1 MGQVTVSIFNQRY
14 QLACKD
20 GEEGRLET
28 LAAYIDQ
35 KVVGLQ
41 QSLGNVG
48 DSRLFL
54 MAALVIADEL
64 MEARDQLAREHG
76 VSGNG
81 GGMTVADLAERLSA
95 AAAEIED
102 IAARLESA

>member
-1 MGQVTVSIFNQRY
+1 MGQVTVTIFNQRY

-28 LAAYIDQ
+28 LAGYIDE
-35 KVVGLQ
+35 KIAGLQ
-41 QSLGNVG
+41 QSLGNIG

-64 MEARDQLAREHG
+64 MELREHG
-76 VSGNG
+76 GGVRANG
-81 GGMTVADLAERLSA
+81 DLAERLAA
-95 AAAEIED
+95 AAAEIEH

>member
-1 MGQVTVSIFNQRY
+1 MGQVTVTIFNQRY

-20 GEEGRLET
+20 GEEARLEA
-28 LAAYIDQ
+28 LARYIDE
-35 KVVGLQ
+35 KVAALQ

-64 MEARDQLAREHG
+64 MEAREQA
-76 VSGNG
+76 VAAPG
-81 GGMTVADLAERLSA
+81 GGAGATGDLAERLAA
-95 AAAEIED
+95 AAAEIEH